1 MTPMSRSHVI
11 RRNFDNQGRMGH
23 HIEPSLQAADETN
36 LKKAVFET
44 RRIRRD
50 AIQGMSPY

>member
-1 MTPMSRSHVI
+1 MSRSHVI